1 MARLLKI
8 LAVIVCFW
16 APTAYAQSEFEDGDN
31 LATALSAIQQG
42 DWVTAEH
49 LATQM
54 NAPEGQIMITW
65 ARLRAGEGDWWEY
78 QDFLQKNPQWPGL
91 KRLRKRA
98 EAVIPK
104 GESPKEIRAFFA
116 PQAPQTGTGALRL
129 VEALQSQGRT
139 SDARTWIINAW
150 TDLSLTRDEQA
161 QFMEQYKGIV
171 SRYHIQ
177 RLENLLWR
185 GATREANRMMNLV
198 PPANQALAQARIGL
212 QRAAPNV
219 DALIAAIPSAYTEN
233 PGLAYDRFQWRMKK
247 DRWDDAHDLLVER
260 TGEVAKM
267 GRPEKWANRRRGFA
281 RRAMRANLP
290 QVAYLLASQHS
301 LTEGAQ
307 YADLEWLSG
316 YISLTYLNAPQQAQQ
331 HFKNFDAAVSSP
343 ISRGRAGYWLGQV
356 HEKLGDLDQAAKD
369 YAMAAEF
376 QTSFYG
382 QLSAERIKLAG
393 DVSLAGTETI
403 GDWKTASFASNTVFN
418 AATLLHH
425 AQEPVMMR
433 WFMTHMAETLP
444 RDELLQLA
452 DYADQLG
459 ENFVTLGIAKEAAKR
474 GIVMPK
480 SYYPVTDLA
489 GFSVDVPPEIAMAI
503 ARRESELNV
512 AAVSPAGARGLMQI
526 MPATARQVA
535 EEVGL
540 EYSKERLT
548 SDWRYNATLGTAYLG
563 GLIEIYEGSY
573 VLAFAAYNAGP
584 HRVDEWIE
592 LYGDPRDPMTSVV
605 DWVEH
610 IPFRETRNYVMRV
623 AESLHVYRARLDGT
637 TKAVQLMQ
645 DLTRG

>member
-1 MARLLKI
+1 MARLLKTLAI
-8 LAVIVCFW
+8 LACFL
-16 APTAYAQSEFEDGDN
+16 APMAHAQSEFEDGDN

-49 LATQM
+49 LAAQM

-78 QDFLQKNPQWPGL
+78 LDFLNKHPQWPGL
-91 KRLRKRA
+91 KQLRKRA
-98 EAVIPK
+98 EAVIPQ
-104 GESPKEIRAFFA
+104 GEDPKVVRAFFA
-116 PQAPQTGTGALRL
+116 TQAPQTGTGALRL
-129 VEALQSQGRT
+129 VEALQLQGRT
-139 SDARTWIINAW
+139 SDARTWIINSW

-161 QFMEQYKGIV
+161 QFLQSYKGIV
-171 SRYHIQ
+171 SRHHAK
-177 RLENLLWR
+177 RMENLLWR
-185 GATREANRMMNLV
+185 GATREAGRMMDLV
-198 PPANQALAQARIGL
+198 PPSIQALAQARIGL

-219 DALIAAIPSAYTEN
+219 DMLIAAVPSSYADDA
-233 PGLAYDRFQWRMKK
+233 GLAYDRFQWRMKK

-260 TGEVAKM
+260 TGEVARM
-267 GRPEKWANRRRGFA
+267 GRPEKWASRRRGFA

-290 QVAYLLASQHS
+290 QVAYLLASQHGLS
-301 LTEGAQ
+301 EGAQ

-331 HFKNFDAAVSSP
+331 HFKNFEAAVSSP

-369 YAMAAEF
+369 YAMAAKF
-376 QTSFYG
+376 QTSYYG
-382 QLSAERIKLAG
+382 QLSAQRMNMAG
-393 DVSLAGTETI
+393 DVSLAGTEAVN
-403 GDWKTASFASNTVFN
+403 DWKTASFVSNTVFN

-444 RDELLQLA
+444 RTELLQLA

-459 ENFVTLGIAKEAAKR
+459 EDFVTLGIAKEAAKR
-474 GIVMPK
+474 GIVLPK

-535 EEVGL
+535 QEVGL

-584 HRVDEWIE
+584 HRVDEWID

-623 AESLHVYRARLDGT
+623 AESLHVYRARLQGA